1 VIPLCDLGRIAEA
14 GDWLGRLLEIIP
26 ELTIARYKALYEITH
41 ALELIDVHVEGL
53 RKVGLPER

>member
-14 GDWLGRLLEIIP
+14 GDWLGRLLE
-26 ELTIARYKALYEITH
+26 IARYKALYEITH

-53 RKVGLPER
+53 RKAGLPER